1 MAAIRFMAIIAL
13 VTTATG
19 CGTLPQKRVFFSPH
33 NAADAELYS
42 MSYPATLR
50 ASTVFFETNP
60 NIPDTH
66 YDKLTSLRKQLAEK
80 KRALAIRPTGK
91 PGEHEPSPLIGEI
104 EVLER
109 EIRMLMRGWSRPRI
123 LAEPPPDMAESL
135 KFLLKLDANST
146 GKPGGQID
154 AGTTLMQVTLAAESD
169 IKRHLTYRLNEAFF
183 NEPEIMADKYV
194 DLFKAIVNMK
204 VEPSAPEECR
214 GKNQTEA
221 SPNKPSGENSGA
233 LASKQ
238 EKEKQK

>member
-1 MAAIRFMAIIAL
+1 MGIVRPVAVIAL
-13 VTTATG
+13 LGAATG

-33 NAADAELYS
+33 TAADAELYS

-50 ASTVFFETNP
+50 ASTVFLETNP
-60 NIPDTH
+60 NIPDNH
-66 YDKLTSLRKQLAEK
+66 YEALTKLRQKLAEK
-80 KRALAIRPTGK
+80 KRELAIRPAGK
-91 PGEHEPSPLIGEI
+91 PGTYTPPPLVGEI
-104 EVLER
+104 ENLEK

-154 AGTTLMQVTLAAESD
+154 ASTTLLQVTLAAESD

-204 VEPSAPEECR
+204 VETSA
-214 GKNQTEA
+214 TEA
-221 SPNKPSGENSGA
+221 NPEQKSNPPCQSNGA
-233 LASKQ
+233 THTCRFVGKQ
-238 EKEKQK
+238 